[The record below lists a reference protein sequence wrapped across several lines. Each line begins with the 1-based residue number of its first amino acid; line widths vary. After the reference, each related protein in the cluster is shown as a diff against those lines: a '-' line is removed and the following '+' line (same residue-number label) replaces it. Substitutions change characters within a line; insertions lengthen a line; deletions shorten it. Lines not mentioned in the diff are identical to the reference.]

1 MKTKT
6 RVRAGIL
13 TTNHN
18 ETLVRDKR
26 RKRSSRPIGSV
37 PHPEVSGESRWCPG
51 GEIVPDHRS
60 GPDDRS
66 HETHASERH
75 ERRHANENETAHA
88 NSRHDP
94 RRHAHAIPGNPFPAL
109 HTYRRDGTM
118 LDAGAPPLSRRR
130 SRAVPLTASGSARA
144 IGPFASASA
153 SSVLLWLAFTPAP
166 LKSHSN
172 EVLYR
177 ETTLR
182 RMKSLGLVPSNSL
195 LPVAI

>member
-1 MKTKT
+1 MKTRLLTQIPGMTLVVMLT
-6 RVRAGIL
+6 RVVAQGLVFGPKARAEGERGLQGAWLI
-13 TTNHN
+13 
-18 ETLVRDKR
+18 EAALVDCDT
-26 RKRSSRPIGSV
+26 G
-37 PHPEVSGESRWCPG
+37 
-51 GEIVPDHRS
+51 
-60 GPDDRS
+60 
-66 HETHASERH
+66 
-75 ERRHANENETAHA
+75 
-88 NSRHDP
+88 DP
-94 RRHAHAIPGNPFPAL
+94 LPIPGNPFPAL

-172 EVLYR
+172 EVLSR

>member
-1 MKTKT
+1 
-6 RVRAGIL
+6 VF
-13 TTNHN
+13 
-18 ETLVRDKR
+18 
-26 RKRSSRPIGSV
+26 
-37 PHPEVSGESRWCPG
+37 HPEVSSELRWRPG

-60 GPDDRS
+60 GPDDHSR
-66 HETHASERH
+66 ETHASERH
-75 ERRHANENETAHA
+75 ERRHANENETAHTD
-88 NSRHDP
+88 SRHDA
-94 RRHAHAIPGNPFPAL
+94 RRHAHAGGCARAGVRPKARAEGAWLIEAALVDCNTGNPLPIPGNPFPAL

-130 SRAVPLTASGSARA
+130 SRAVPVTASGSARA

-153 SSVLLWLAFTPAP
+153 SSVLMWLAVTPAP

-177 ETTLR
+177 EITLR
-182 RMKSLGLVPSNSL
+182 RMKSSGLVPSNSL